1 MVRESAARGCDWR
14 LLYVG
19 RSRTSMPFLDEIG
32 ALAEAGERVT
42 VVETDTEGLPDLA
55 AALEAAPHGAVVHV
69 CGPQPLM
76 DAVVSTLATLRPGVE
91 ARLERFHPA
100 DGSAHGDTVEVELR
114 RTGESL
120 TVPPDRSVLSAVRD
134 RLPDLA
140 YSCEQGFCGTCKV
153 RVLGGTP
160 EHRDELL
167 TVEERAD
174 SMLICVSRSQDGK
187 LVLDL

>member
-1 MVRESAARGCDWR
+1 MIRESAAREIDWR

-19 RSRTSMPFLDEIG
+19 RSRASMPFLDEIS
-32 ALAEAGERVT
+32 ALADAETRVT
-42 VVETDTEGLPDLA
+42 VVETDTEGLPDLS
-55 AALEAAPHGAVVHV
+55 AALESAPHGAIVHV
-69 CGPQPLM
+69 CGPEPLM
-76 DAVVSTLATLRPGVE
+76 DAVVDTLGALRPGVE

-100 DGSAHGDTVEVELR
+100 GGAAHGDTVEVELR
-114 RTGESL
+114 RTGATL
-120 TVPPDRSVLSAVRD
+120 TVPADRSVLSAVRE
-134 RLPDLA
+134 RVPDVA

-160 EHRDELL
+160 EHRDDLL

>member
-1 MVRESAARGCDWR
+1 MEAVVA
-14 LLYVG
+14 
-19 RSRTSMPFLDEIG
+19 T
-32 ALAEAGERVT
+32 LAE
-42 VVETDTEGLPDLA
+42 
-55 AALEAAPHGAVVHV
+55 
-69 CGPQPLM
+69 
-76 DAVVSTLATLRPGVE
+76 LRPGIE

-100 DGSAHGDTVEVELR
+100 EGSVHGDTVAVELR
-114 RTGESL
+114 RTGTAL
-120 TVPPDRSVLSAVRD
+120 TVPADRSVLSAVREQ
-134 RLPDLA
+134 LPNVP

-160 EHRDELL
+160 EHRDDLL

>member
-1 MVRESAARGCDWR
+1 MEAV
-14 LLYVG
+14 V
-19 RSRTSMPFLDEIG
+19 TT
-32 ALAEAGERVT
+32 LAE
-42 VVETDTEGLPDLA
+42 
-55 AALEAAPHGAVVHV
+55 
-69 CGPQPLM
+69 
-76 DAVVSTLATLRPGVE
+76 LRPGVE

-100 DGSAHGDTVEVELR
+100 EGAAHGDTVQVELR
-114 RTGESL
+114 RSGTTL
-120 TVPPDRSVLSAVRD
+120 TVPADRSVLSAVRE
-134 RLPDLA
+134 RLPDVA

-160 EHRDELL
+160 EHRDDLL